1 MAKFVN
7 HFFPADCASPIHVL
21 HETGVMFKNT
31 PQLLGTP
38 RFAYVEIYEN
48 TMQPPNGVTIDHFQH
63 HISFGRDAFLDSS
76 NAAAF
81 PNDLVKLTIVK
92 RPNFS
97 AGKIIIGDN
106 VCLQGTA
113 IVSYESVTIGDN
125 ALFGPNVVIMD
136 CDGHTLSGRN
146 NADEVSR
153 LVTKPVSIGNNVWI
167 GYGAIITKGVSI
179 GDNAVIGAGSVVHK
193 DVPSNTVYAGNPA
206 KFVKNVE

>member
-7 HFFPADCASPIHVL
+7 HFFPTVSVSPIDEL
-21 HETGVMFKNT
+21 RDTGVVFKST

-38 RFAYVEIYEN
+38 RFAYAEIYEH
-48 TMQPPNGVTIDHFQH
+48 TEQPPKRITLAEFQH
-63 HISFGRDAFLDSS
+63 NIVFGTDAFLDSS

-81 PNDLVKLTIVK
+81 PNDVVKLTIVK
-92 RPNFS
+92 RPNCN
-97 AGKIIIGDN
+97 AGKITIGN
-106 VCLQGTA
+106 NACLQGTA

-136 CDGHTLSGRN
+136 CDGHTLTGRKD
-146 NADEVSR
+146 ADEVSR
-153 LVTKPVSIGNNVWI
+153 LITKPVSIGNNVWI

-193 DVPSNTVYAGNPA
+193 NVPSNTVYAGNPA
-206 KFVKNVE
+206 QFIKHID